1 MSNSLTNV
9 HALIYFMV
17 GCILFYLAWKFMART
32 QEGMTDASGNAV
44 TPPAN
49 GIAGN
54 AASYGA
60 SIKSAT
66 IKLQDTLLI
75 SKYRTDY
82 ETVILNMDD
91 YVNNAMLQLVLSV
104 DTKKPAET
112 LTQLAQMYQA
122 KAALN
127 DVMNFID
134 KQ

>member
-1 MSNSLTNV
+1 MSKELYSLF
-9 HALIYFMV
+9 LFIV
-17 GCILFYLAWKFMART
+17 GCFVVYLGLKIMRGRT
-32 QEGMTDASGNAV
+32 QEGMTDASGNTV

-54 AASYGA
+54 ATSYGA

-66 IKLQDTLLI
+66 IKLQDALLI

-104 DTKKPAET
+104 DTKNPADT

>member
-1 MSNSLTNV
+1 MK
-9 HALIYFMV
+9 
-17 GCILFYLAWKFMART
+17 GRT
-32 QEGMTDASGNAV
+32 QEGMTDASGNTV

-66 IKLQDTLLI
+66 IKMQDALLI

-82 ETVILNMDD
+82 ETVVLNMDD

-104 DTKKPAET
+104 DTKNPADT

>member
-1 MSNSLTNV
+1 MSKELYSLF
-9 HALIYFMV
+9 LFIV
-17 GCILFYLAWKFMART
+17 GCFVVYLGLKWMSRT
-32 QEGMTDASGNAV
+32 QEGMTDISGNTV
-44 TPPAN
+44 TPPPN

-66 IKLQDTLLI
+66 IKMQDALLI

-82 ETVILNMDD
+82 ETVVLNMDD
-91 YVNNAMLQLVLSV
+91 YVNNAMLQLLLSV
-104 DTKKPAET
+104 DTKNPADT